1 MLRICRNRSVE
12 PIVHIQEPPQI
23 LLAGNTVPALPVRV
37 HPEWFQAQLAN
48 SKRLH
53 GHALCLCTREKL
65 KLQVRERAS
74 KLHLAVW
81 PEQGHLHT
89 PGCPFYSEQDAY
101 TGRAV
106 QVVPATTSAADNVRV
121 ARPPVAQAPGE
132 PTGPAQPLWG
142 LLHHLWESSGLNR
155 WEEGW
160 SRDWGR
166 AQRALNRAKKTTELD
181 GEPLQDR
188 LFVPPPFRG
197 DRLEEIEQEW
207 QRFFGPLDEHRRGTA
222 QVRSGYIVGVVKD
235 LQKTEYGHTMRLQ
248 HLGPRISFN
257 DRLAHRFAR
266 YCLRGWTEVTGLTG
280 SERQRKVVA
289 LVQVEASRT
298 GKLVAIDGVLM
309 LTSPNLIPVNN
320 AQEEQVAEAL
330 VRAGRSFTRPLS
342 YEQSHKSLPS
352 FLFRDVGAG
361 PLELTEM
368 HIFTG
373 NKAPH
378 LVTQA
383 LQRAS
388 ATAHARGAKI
398 WSWVKRDNDSMP
410 PLPRPRTPEGASA

>member
-1 MLRICRNRSVE
+1 
-12 PIVHIQEPPQI
+12 
-23 LLAGNTVPALPVRV
+23 
-37 HPEWFQAQLAN
+37 LAN

-53 GHALCLCTREKL
+53 GHALCLCTRDKL
-65 KLQVRERAS
+65 KLQVRERAG

-101 TGRAV
+101 TGRAA
-106 QVVPATTSAADNVRV
+106 QVEPAVASAADNVRI
-121 ARPPVAQAPGE
+121 ARPSVAPAPTE
-132 PTGPAQPLWG
+132 PAVPAQPLWG

-181 GEPLQDR
+181 GQPLQDR
-188 LFVPPPFRG
+188 LFVPPPFRA
-197 DRLEEIEQEW
+197 DRLAEIEQEW
-207 QRFFGPLDEHRRGTA
+207 QRFFAPLDEHRRGTD
-222 QVRSGYIVGVVKD
+222 QVVSGFLVGVVKD
-235 LQKTEYGHTMRLQ
+235 LQKTEYGHTLRLQ
-248 HLGPRISFN
+248 HLGPRISFT
-257 DRLAHRFAR
+257 DRVAHRFAR
-266 YCLRGWTEVTGLTG
+266 YCLRGWTEITGLNG
-280 SERQRKVVA
+280 SAGQGKVVA
-289 LVQVEASRT
+289 LVQVEASRS

-320 AQEEQVAEAL
+320 PQEAQVAEAL
-330 VRAGRSFTRPLS
+330 VRASRSFTRPLS

-352 FLFRDVGAG
+352 FVFRDTGAG
-361 PLELTEM
+361 ALELTEM
-368 HIFTG
+368 HVFTG

-378 LVTQA
+378 VVTQS

-388 ATAHARGAKI
+388 ATAQARGAKI
-398 WSWVKRDNDSMP
+398 WSWVKRDHDAMP
-410 PLPRPRTPEGASA
+410 ALPRPRALEKAAA